1 MSQELAKNILGA
13 VGGRP
18 NILQSAHCM
27 TRLRLSVREADRVDM
42 PMLRSLPGVL
52 GVMAAGDQIQVVL
65 GPGKVMQVAA
75 EMDGLLALAEPESSP
90 IGQAARLKAAI
101 QQKNQ
106 TPVKQFLGRLS
117 AVFTP
122 LIPAI
127 VASGMVAGVT
137 NVAIR
142 LGADP
147 GFGFLQILNVVG
159 WGLFGFLPI
168 FVGYQTAKE
177 FGGTPALGGLAG
189 VLLINPAIAAIQV
202 DGISLSPGRGGI
214 IGALLVAGFMTW
226 LECRVRRFVPKQ
238 IDIIV
243 TPTITLLV
251 AGLLTY
257 YLLQPVSGSLSDGV
271 VWLFRSALSAGG
283 VLSGALLAG
292 TFLPLVMT
300 GLHQGLTPVH
310 MELLNSLRANPLL
323 PVLAM
328 AGAGQVGA
336 SLAVLARTRNA
347 KLRNII
353 KNALPVGFL
362 GIGEPLIFGVT
373 LPLGRPFVT
382 ACLGA
387 AAGGAFQASMQI
399 HSIAMGVSGLPLA
412 FLIQSDQI
420 GMYLVGLGIAY
431 IAGFIFTWV
440 AGFEDPVEEQSERE
454 T

>member
-1 MSQELAKNILGA
+1 M
-13 VGGRP
+13 
-18 NILQSAHCM
+18 
-27 TRLRLSVREADRVDM
+27 VDM

-52 GVMAAGDQIQVVL
+52 GIMAAGEQIQVVL

-75 EMDGLLALAEPESSP
+75 EMDRLMALTEPEPSP
-90 IGQAARLKAAI
+90 IGQAARLKATI
-101 QQKNQ
+101 QEKNQ
-106 TPVKQFLGRLS
+106 TPVKRFLGRLS

-147 GFGFLQILNVVG
+147 GLGFLQIINVVG

-202 DGISLSPGRGGI
+202 DGIALTPGRGGI
-214 IGALLVAGFMTW
+214 IGALLVAGFMIW
-226 LECRVRRFVPKQ
+226 LERRIRLFAPKS

-257 YLLQPVSGSLSDGV
+257 YLLQPVGGSLSDGV
-271 VWLFRSALSAGG
+271 VWLFRSALSTGG
-283 VLSGALLAG
+283 ILSGALLAG

-310 MELLNSLRANPLL
+310 MELLNTLRENPLL

-336 SLAVLARTRNA
+336 SLAVLVRTRNE

-399 HSIAMGVSGLPLA
+399 NSIAMGVSGLPLA
-412 FLIQSDQI
+412 FLIRSDQI
-420 GMYLVGLGIAY
+420 GLYLVGLGIAY
-431 IAGFIFTWV
+431 IAGFVFTWI
-440 AGFEDPVEEQSERE
+440 AGFEDPGDELSERE
-454 T
+454 S

>member
-1 MSQELAKNILGA
+1 M
-13 VGGRP
+13 
-18 NILQSAHCM
+18 
-27 TRLRLSVREADRVDM
+27 VDM

-52 GVMAAGDQIQVVL
+52 GIMAAGDQIQVVL

-75 EMDGLLALAEPESSP
+75 EMDRLLAQTEPEPSP
-90 IGQAARLKAAI
+90 IGRAARLKATI
-101 QQKNQ
+101 QEKNQ
-106 TPVKQFLGRLS
+106 TPVKRFLGRLS

-147 GFGFLQILNVVG
+147 GLGFLQILNVVG

-202 DGISLSPGRGGI
+202 DGIALTPGRGGI
-214 IGALLVAGFMTW
+214 IGALLVAGFMIW
-226 LECRVRRFVPKQ
+226 LERRIRLFAPKS

-257 YLLQPVSGSLSDGV
+257 YLLQPVGGSLSDGV
-271 VWLFRSALSAGG
+271 VWLFRSALSTGG
-283 VLSGALLAG
+283 ILSGALLAG

-310 MELLNSLRANPLL
+310 MELLNTLRANPLL

-336 SLAVLARTRNA
+336 SLAVLVRTRNE

-399 HSIAMGVSGLPLA
+399 NSIAMGVSGLPLA
-412 FLIQSDQI
+412 FLIRSDQI
-420 GMYLVGLGIAY
+420 GLYLVGLGIAY
-431 IAGFIFTWV
+431 IAGFVFTWI
-440 AGFEDPVEEQSERE
+440 AGFEDPGDELSERE
-454 T
+454 S

>member
-1 MSQELAKNILGA
+1 M
-13 VGGRP
+13 
-18 NILQSAHCM
+18 
-27 TRLRLSVREADRVDM
+27 VDM

-52 GVMAAGDQIQVVL
+52 GIMAAGDQIQVVL

-75 EMDGLLALAEPESSP
+75 EMDRLLAQTEPEPSP
-90 IGQAARLKAAI
+90 IGRAARLKATI
-101 QQKNQ
+101 QEKNQ
-106 TPVKQFLGRLS
+106 TPVKRFLGRLS

-147 GFGFLQILNVVG
+147 GLGFLQIINVVG

-189 VLLINPAIAAIQV
+189 VLLINPAIAAIQI
-202 DGISLSPGRGGI
+202 DGVTLLPGRGGI
-214 IGALLVAGFMTW
+214 IGALLVAGFMIW
-226 LECRVRRFVPKQ
+226 LERRIRLFAPKS

-257 YLLQPVSGSLSDGV
+257 YLLQPVGGSLSDGV
-271 VWLFRSALSAGG
+271 VWLFRSALSTGG
-283 VLSGALLAG
+283 ILSGALLAG

-310 MELLNSLRANPLL
+310 MELLNTLRANPLL

-336 SLAVLARTRNA
+336 SLAVLVRTRNE

-387 AAGGAFQASMQI
+387 AAGGAFQASLQI

-412 FLIQSDQI
+412 FLIRSDQI
-420 GMYLVGLGIAY
+420 GLYLVGLGIAY
-431 IAGFIFTWV
+431 IAGFVFTWI
-440 AGFEDPVEEQSERE
+440 AGFEDPGDELSERE
-454 T
+454 S

>member
-1 MSQELAKNILGA
+1 M
-13 VGGRP
+13 
-18 NILQSAHCM
+18 
-27 TRLRLSVREADRVDM
+27 VDM

-52 GVMAAGDQIQVVL
+52 GIMAAGDQIQVVL

-75 EMDGLLALAEPESSP
+75 EMDRLLAQTEPEPSP
-90 IGQAARLKAAI
+90 IGRAARLKATI
-101 QQKNQ
+101 QEKNQ
-106 TPVKQFLGRLS
+106 TPVKRFLGRLS

-147 GFGFLQILNVVG
+147 GLGFLQILNVVG

-189 VLLINPAIAAIQV
+189 VLLINPAIAAIQI
-202 DGISLSPGRGGI
+202 DGVTLLPGRGGI
-214 IGALLVAGFMTW
+214 IGALLVAGFMIW
-226 LECRVRRFVPKQ
+226 LERRIRLFAPKS

-257 YLLQPVSGSLSDGV
+257 YLLQPVGGSLSDGV
-271 VWLFRSALSAGG
+271 VWLFRSALSTGG
-283 VLSGALLAG
+283 ILSGALLAG

-310 MELLNSLRANPLL
+310 MELLNTLRANPLL

-336 SLAVLARTRNA
+336 SLAVLARTRNE

-399 HSIAMGVSGLPLA
+399 NSIAMGVSGLPLA
-412 FLIQSDQI
+412 FLIRSDQI
-420 GMYLVGLGIAY
+420 GLYLVGLGIAY
-431 IAGFIFTWV
+431 IAGFVFTWI
-440 AGFEDPVEEQSERE
+440 AGFEDPGDELSERE
-454 T
+454 S

>member
-1 MSQELAKNILGA
+1 
-13 VGGRP
+13 
-18 NILQSAHCM
+18 M
-27 TRLRLSVREADRVDM
+27 TRLRLSVRETDMVDM
-42 PMLRSLPGVL
+42 QLLRNLPGVL
-52 GVMAAGDQIQVVL
+52 GVVPTGGQIQVVL
-65 GPGKVMQVAA
+65 GPGKVAPVAA
-75 EMDGLLALAEPESSP
+75 EMDGLLAMAEPEPSP
-90 IGQAARLKAAI
+90 IGQAAHLKATI

-127 VASGMVAGVT
+127 VASGMVAGLT

-147 GFGFLQILNVVG
+147 GWGILQILNVVG
-159 WGLFGFLPI
+159 WGIFGFLPI

-202 DGISLSPGRGGI
+202 DGISLAPGRGGI

-226 LECRVRRFVPKQ
+226 LERRIRRLAPKS

-243 TPTITLLV
+243 TPTITLLI
-251 AGLLTY
+251 AGLSTY

-271 VWLFRSALSAGG
+271 VWLFRLALSAGG
-283 VLSGALLAG
+283 ALSGALLAG

-310 MELLNSLRANPLL
+310 MELLNTLRANPLL

-336 SLAVLARTRNA
+336 SVAVLARTRNGR
-347 KLRNII
+347 LRNII

-420 GMYLVGLGIAY
+420 GLYLFGLGIAY
-431 IAGFIFTWV
+431 GAGFIFTWI
-440 AGFEDPVEEQSERE
+440 AGFEDPVDE
-454 T
+454 

>member
-1 MSQELAKNILGA
+1 M
-13 VGGRP
+13 
-18 NILQSAHCM
+18 
-27 TRLRLSVREADRVDM
+27 VDM

-52 GVMAAGDQIQVVL
+52 GIMAAGDQIQVVL

-75 EMDGLLALAEPESSP
+75 EMDRLLAQTEPEPSP
-90 IGQAARLKAAI
+90 IGQAARLKATI
-101 QQKNQ
+101 KQKNQ
-106 TPVKQFLGRLS
+106 TPVKRFLGRLS

-137 NVAIR
+137 NFAIR

-147 GFGFLQILNVVG
+147 GLGFLQILNVVG

-189 VLLINPAIAAIQV
+189 VLLINPAIAAIQI
-202 DGISLSPGRGGI
+202 DGVTLLPGRGGI
-214 IGALLVAGFMTW
+214 IGALLVAGFMIW
-226 LECRVRRFVPKQ
+226 LERRIRLFAPKS

-257 YLLQPVSGSLSDGV
+257 YLLQPVGGSLSDGV
-271 VWLFRSALSAGG
+271 VWLFRSALSTGG
-283 VLSGALLAG
+283 ILSGALLAG

-310 MELLNSLRANPLL
+310 MELLNTLRANPLL

-336 SLAVLARTRNA
+336 SLAVLARTRNE

-399 HSIAMGVSGLPLA
+399 NSIAMGVSGLPLA
-412 FLIQSDQI
+412 FLIRSDQI
-420 GMYLVGLGIAY
+420 GLYLVGLGIAY
-431 IAGFIFTWV
+431 IAGFVFTWI
-440 AGFEDPVEEQSERE
+440 AGFEDPGDELSERE
-454 T
+454 S

>member
-1 MSQELAKNILGA
+1 
-13 VGGRP
+13 
-18 NILQSAHCM
+18 
-27 TRLRLSVREADRVDM
+27 M
-42 PMLRSLPGVL
+42 PMLRGLPGVL
-52 GVMAAGDQIQVVL
+52 GIMTAGEQIQVVL
-65 GPGKVMQVAA
+65 GPGKAMQVAT
-75 EMDGLLALAEPESSP
+75 EMDRLLAVAEPEPSP
-90 IGQAARLKAAI
+90 VGQAARLKATI

-147 GFGFLQILNVVG
+147 GLGFLQILNVVG

-189 VLLINPAIAAIQV
+189 VLLINPSIAAIQL
-202 DGISLSPGRGGI
+202 DGIALLPGRGGI

-226 LECRVRRFVPKQ
+226 LERRVRRLVPKS

-243 TPTITLLV
+243 TPTLTLLI
-251 AGLLTY
+251 AGLSTY

-283 VLSGALLAG
+283 ALSGALLAG

-310 MELLNSLRANPLL
+310 MELLNTLRANPLL

-336 SLAVLARTRNA
+336 SVAVLVRTRNA

-387 AAGGAFQASMQI
+387 AAGGAFQASLQI

-420 GMYLVGLGIAY
+420 GLYLVGLGIAY
-431 IAGFIFTWV
+431 VAGFMFTWV
-440 AGFEDPVEEQSERE
+440 AGFDDPVEEINARE